1 MGKWLAV
8 GGIALIA
15 ALLLMWKQ
23 VSSSSAE
30 PPPPA
35 LATTKVEKAAPVA
48 SAAPAQPANKLD
60 EELPVDETP
69 KKLEKA
75 SDEFFYAFTE
85 KVPKVLSKDAAECYA
100 GKLGT
105 KNRNAKLVLN
115 FNVKVRSGK
124 VRVEDVKVAMST
136 LNDPALESCFIQKVA
151 RSGWEDPSLPDED
164 WPDELVIRPE
174 RGLKKYVKENV
185 EYVGDETHKMTVPP
199 APAPRT

>member
-1 MGKWLAV
+1 MGKWLAA

-30 PPPPA
+30 PSPA
-35 LATTKVEKAAPVA
+35 PLAPTKVEQAAAPPG
-48 SAAPAQPANKLD
+48 AAPAARPENVLD

-100 GKLGT
+100 GKLGS

-124 VRVEDVKVAMST
+124 VTIDDVKVAMST
-136 LNDPALESCFIQKVA
+136 LNDPALESCFIQKVS
-151 RSGWEDPSLPDED
+151 RSGWEDASLPDED

-185 EYVGDETHKMTVPP
+185 EYLGDETHKLTVPP
-199 APAPRT
+199 AK